1 MQVNVNKDTT
11 LCISL
16 AAKPSNFG
24 TRFHNYLYRSLG
36 LNFLYKAF
44 TTRDITTAVAGIRSL
59 EIRGCGVSMP
69 YKEAV
74 IPLVDEVDRSALGIQ
89 SVNTIVNTN
98 GYLKAYNT
106 DYLAIATLLKEN
118 AVDPQSTFL
127 LQGAGGMAKAVA
139 CALRDAGFSQ
149 GTIVARNEAK
159 GRALAEQYGFGWAA
173 EAPQTG
179 ADLLIN
185 ATPLGMQGEETE
197 SICAYPDELIQR
209 AQTIFDVVAMPEQ
222 TPLIIQAQKYH
233 KHVISGAKV
242 FALQALAQFEL
253 YTGVRPDD
261 ELFAQAAK
269 FSRQP
274 EQSNRA
280 SE

>member
-44 TTRDITTAVAGIRSL
+44 TTSDITTAVAGIRSL
-59 EIRGCGVSMP
+59 GIRGCGVSMP

-74 IPLVDEVDRSALGIQ
+74 IPLVDEVDRSAVGIQ

-98 GYLKAYNT
+98 GFLKAYNT

-118 AVDPQSTFL
+118 QVDPCSTFL

-139 CALRDAGFSQ
+139 CALRDAGFKQ
-149 GTIVARNEAK
+149 GTIVARNQTK
-159 GRALAEQYGFGWAA
+159 GQALADQYGFDWVP
-173 EAPQTG
+173 EAPNKG

-185 ATPLGMQGEETE
+185 ATPLGMQGSETE
-197 SICAYPDELIQR
+197 NICAYSDELIQQ
-209 AQTIFDVVAMPEQ
+209 AQIIFDVVALPEQ
-222 TPLIIQAQKYH
+222 TPLIMQAQKHH
-233 KHVISGAKV
+233 KQVISGAKV

-253 YTGVRPDD
+253 YTGVKPDM
-261 ELFAQAAK
+261 ELFAQAAE

-274 EQSNRA
+274 EL
-280 SE
+280 